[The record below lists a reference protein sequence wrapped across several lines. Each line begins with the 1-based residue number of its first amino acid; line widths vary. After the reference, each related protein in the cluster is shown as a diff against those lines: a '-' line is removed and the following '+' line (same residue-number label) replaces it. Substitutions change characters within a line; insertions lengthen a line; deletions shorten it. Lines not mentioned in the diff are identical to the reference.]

1 MALID
6 IKRAVTGNRQANFTH
21 FVDGQM
27 WYTTEYSESFPV
39 PIADLAGATLHRNEK
54 ALLLM
59 RYMRKWNVE
68 LSKADA

>member
-1 MALID
+1 MALIN
-6 IKRAVTGNRQANFTH
+6 IKRAVSEKREANFTH
-21 FVDGQM
+21 FCDGQM
-27 WYTTEYSESFPV
+27 WYTTAYSEFFPV

-68 LSKADA
+68 LAKADD